1 MPVFEDDPFGDI
13 KPDQKPRGATPREV
27 TEFHNRSDVD
37 SSVNAQHHTLG
48 IKHTT
53 AAYGD
58 HVHDGISSRKVGAG
72 MNLSV
77 TGSRGGNVA
86 LANLLTMLKSVI
98 EFNDTTS

>member
-13 KPDQKPRGATPREV
+13 KPDQKRRGATPREV
-27 TEFHNRSDVD
+27 ADFHNGSDVD
-37 SSVNAQHHTLG
+37 ASTYSQHHTLG

-53 AAYGD
+53 ASYGD

-77 TGSRGGNVA
+77 TGSKGGNVA
-86 LANLLTMLKSVI
+86 LANLITMLKSVI
-98 EFNDTTS
+98 EFNDTTT